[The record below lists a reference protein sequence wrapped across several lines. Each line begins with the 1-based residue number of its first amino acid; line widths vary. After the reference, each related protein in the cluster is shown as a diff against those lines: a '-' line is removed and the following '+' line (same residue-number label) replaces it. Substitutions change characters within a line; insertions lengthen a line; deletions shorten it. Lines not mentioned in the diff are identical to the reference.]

1 MAAKLEI
8 AKFLQETMTEMA
20 KRNRAKLGDA
30 SSQLFSYVKQVSGA
44 RSRPATSGL
53 ELQKKRVLMDHRECS
68 IFEMPH
74 I

>member
-1 MAAKLEI
+1 MAAKLEL

-44 RSRPATSGL
+44 RSRPETSGL
-53 ELQKKRVLMDHRECS
+53 ELQKKHVIMDH
-68 IFEMPH
+68 
-74 I
+74 